1 MAYYDMVLQA
11 AEYLRC
17 CMPAVPRVGLVL
29 GSGLGDLVDA
39 MQERKAV
46 PYSEIPNFPQ
56 SNVEGHAGNLVFGRV
71 GGTPMVAMQGRFH
84 FYEGFSMREVVFPIY
99 VMKLLGV
106 QDVVITNA
114 CGGISRGVAPG
125 DLMLIDDFINTTSMN
140 PLQGANDERLGPR
153 FPDMTEPFSLA
164 LQKRA
169 METAQRLG
177 IQYRRGVYAL
187 FQGPYYETRAEIR
200 AMERMGADA
209 VGMSTVPEVIAANH
223 AGMRAL
229 GIACITNL
237 ATGIAAEK
245 HSHAQVL
252 QKANEAGQ
260 NLQRW
265 LKALLENW
273 E

>member
-1 MAYYDMVLQA
+1 MAYYDTLLQA
-11 AEYLRC
+11 AGYLRRR
-17 CMPAVPRVGLVL
+17 MPFAPRVGLVL
-29 GSGLGDLVDA
+29 GSGLGGLVDA
-39 MQERKAV
+39 MQERTAV
-46 PYSEIPNFPQ
+46 PYSEIPNFPH

-71 GGTPMVAMQGRFH
+71 GGTPVAAMQGRFH

-106 QDVVITNA
+106 QDVVLTNA
-114 CGGISRGVAPG
+114 CGGISRSLAPG

-140 PLQGANDERLGPR
+140 PLQGENDERLGPR

-169 METAQRLG
+169 METARRLG

-200 AMERMGADA
+200 AIERMGADA

-229 GIACITNL
+229 GIACITNM
-237 ATGIAAEK
+237 ATGIAERK
-245 HSHAQVL
+245 HSHEEVL
-252 QKANEAGQ
+252 AVADRASADLCRLVERVIEK
-260 NLQRW
+260 L
-265 LKALLENW
+265 
-273 E
+273 